1 MNLGRAIALCRKQRG
16 LTQAALAQRAGL
28 SVSYLSLL
36 EQNKRT
42 DPTLTTMHRLSDALH
57 LPLGILFYLAAE
69 KSELS
74 GLDPDLLQRLSH
86 AALSMLNQ
94 ESAETSLF

>member
-16 LTQAALAQRAGL
+16 LKQAELADLAGL

-42 DPTLTTMHRLSDALH
+42 DPSLSTIQKIAEGLRV
-57 LPLGILFYLAAE
+57 PSGILFFLAAD
-69 KSELS
+69 STELS
-74 GLDPDLLQRLSH
+74 GLSSEIQEKLSF
-86 AALSMLNQ
+86 AALQMLNEQ
-94 ESAETSLF
+94 SADATLI